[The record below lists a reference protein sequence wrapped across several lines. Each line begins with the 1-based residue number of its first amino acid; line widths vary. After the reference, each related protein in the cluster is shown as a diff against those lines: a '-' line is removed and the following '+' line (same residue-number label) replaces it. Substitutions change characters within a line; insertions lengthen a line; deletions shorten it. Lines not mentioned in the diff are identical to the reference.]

1 MLYKTLTVWR
11 KPFDGGDMKHSIN
24 GKWRLYY
31 VCNWIEFEKVLVLL
45 RILKHLSSWAR
56 SVMTHLLMRDSYALI
71 QTKKKICAR
80 MPVYCVLFRSK
91 FSTVSGFMINCLL
104 TEFGWAGRENIWL
117 SVIKQGPRCAPTTQ
131 SISTQYF
138 GFVRHTFIAH
148 CNWTWKMKS
157 FILFLMGNVKLKC
170 WVTVQPKFAYWF

>member
-1 MLYKTLTVWR
+1 MSWLIFLCETL
-11 KPFDGGDMKHSIN
+11 M
-24 GKWRLYY
+24 RLY
-31 VCNWIEFEKVLVLL
+31 
-45 RILKHLSSWAR
+45 R
-56 SVMTHLLMRDSYALI
+56 
-71 QTKKKICAR
+71 QKKKICAR

-170 WVTVQPKFAYWF
+170 WVTVQPKFLSLNGNLSLRDNRLLVFVNFSFSSGGDLHDRSQNC